1 VWYQARVPDDP
12 ARRPGYHHGSLRAA
26 LTATALDLLDEGGLA
41 GVTVREAARRAGVS
55 AGAPFRHFADRD
67 ALLTAVAGRVLE
79 DFGEWQRAALADA
92 RPDRPAMWTF
102 GHAFVRYAARH
113 PHRFELLRTT
123 VYTADPAPEIREG
136 MRAIERQVTD
146 LIAAGQNAGMLRAGD
161 PQLVILAAHAL
172 VYGLSQMIVDG
183 FLPAEHA
190 AELAEQVLDTFG
202 KGIGQ
207 G

>member
-1 VWYQARVPDDP
+1 MSDDP
-12 ARRPGYHHGSLRAA
+12 ARRPGYHHGSLQAA
-26 LTATALDLLDEGGLA
+26 LTATALDLLDEGG
-41 GVTVREAARRAGVS
+41 VSNVSVREAARRTGVS

-123 VYTADPAPEIREG
+123 VYTVDPAPEIREA
-136 MRAIERQVTD
+136 MRVIERQVTD
-146 LIAAGQNAGMLRAGD
+146 LIAAGQNAGTLRAGD

-172 VYGLSQMIVDG
+172 VYGLSQMVVDG
-183 FLPAEHA
+183 FLPAEHVG
-190 AELAEQVLDTFG
+190 ELAEQVLDTFG
-202 KGIGQ
+202 KGVGQ
-207 G
+207 GTGQG